1 MRILNGRTTAD
12 KIYNFL
18 NTSAEYQDI
27 HPHLAIITDR
37 LDAASE
43 IYICQKIKAG
53 ERCGVEVSVHEVK
66 NELDYVDTIQ
76 KLSLDNK
83 VHGIIVQQPCKYASF
98 ELARATIPCAKDVDG
113 FCANSIFNPCTPQGI
128 IMLLYDYNIEIE
140 NKHCVILGRSEIVG
154 RPLVKMLLDHN
165 ATVSICHSKT
175 PIEVRD
181 TLLFNADI
189 VFCCTGVANLLRP
202 GMVRNNAIIVDVGI
216 TVDENNKLC
225 GDAGHV
231 KDWSATNVAITP
243 VPGGIGP
250 MTVASLMFNVYEA
263 AK

>member
-1 MRILNGRTTAD
+1 MRILNGWTTAN

-18 NTSAEYQDI
+18 NTSAEYQAI

-43 IYICQKIKAG
+43 IYIRQKIKAG
-53 ERCGVEVSVHEVK
+53 EKCGVEVSVHEIK
-66 NELDYVDTIQ
+66 SELDYVDTIQ

-83 VHGIIVQQPCKYASF
+83 VHGIIVQQPCRYASF

-113 FCANSIFNPCTPQGI
+113 FCVNSIFNPCTPQGI

-154 RPLVKMLLDHN
+154 RPLAKMLLDHN
-165 ATVSICHSKT
+165 AIVSVCHSKT

-181 TLLFNADI
+181 NLLSSADM
-189 VFCCTGVANLLRP
+189 VFCCTGVANLLCP
-202 GMVRNNAIIVDVGI
+202 SMVRDDAVIIDVGI
-216 TVDENNKLC
+216 TLDENNKLR
-225 GDAGHV
+225 GDAGHIE
-231 KDWSATNVAITP
+231 DWSATNVVITP